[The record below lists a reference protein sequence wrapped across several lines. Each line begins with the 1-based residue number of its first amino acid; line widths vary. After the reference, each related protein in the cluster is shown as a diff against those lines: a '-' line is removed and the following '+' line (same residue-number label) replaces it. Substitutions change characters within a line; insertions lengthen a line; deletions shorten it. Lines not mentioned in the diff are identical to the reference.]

1 MTEAVASPSISTFDS
16 TQAFTGEPRRRPP
29 KSDYAE
35 LKRRIKAQGLLEKRP
50 LRYAIVALPI
60 IGLLALGIAVL
71 LLVDNL
77 WVQLLNAAFLAF
89 VFTHI
94 SFLGHD
100 AAHRQIFRSAH
111 ANNLAGTMFWNV
123 FLGTS
128 NRAFIYRHNRHHAR
142 SNEIG
147 NDPDA
152 DLFVFSLSE
161 QQARG
166 RRGPLRFLVR
176 YQLLLLPLFSLEM
189 VVMRYAAYRFLIMR
203 HAKYPPVEV
212 LLSAL
217 SLLAY
222 LALPYY
228 ALGLGQALV
237 VILVHQLL
245 LGLYIGSVIAANHKG
260 MPFWDEDRPLD
271 FLRQQVL
278 TSRNVRSG
286 TLTDF
291 WYGGLN
297 FQIEH
302 HLFPSMPRHNL
313 KAAQLIVRRFCKE
326 RGIAYCET
334 DPRQSYADIFQAL
347 RAVSAQA

>member
-1 MTEAVASPSISTFDS
+1 MTEPVASPTIPTF
-16 TQAFTGEPRRRPP
+16 EPSPALEVELPRRPP
-29 KSDYAE
+29 KSEYAE
-35 LKRRIKAQGLLEKRP
+35 LKRRIKAQGLLQKQP
-50 LRYAIVALPI
+50 LHYAGLALPI

-71 LLVDNL
+71 VLVDSL
-77 WVQLLNAAFLAF
+77 WIQLLNAAFLAF
-89 VFTHI
+89 VFTQI

-100 AAHRQIFRSAH
+100 AAHRQIFRSTH
-111 ANNLAGTMFWNV
+111 ANNIAGTMFWNV

-176 YQLLLLPLFSLEM
+176 YQLLLLPLFALEM
-189 VVMRYAAYRFLIMR
+189 IVMRYAAYRFFILR
-203 HAKYPPVEV
+203 HAKYPPAEV

-217 SLLAY
+217 SLIAY

-228 ALGLGQALV
+228 ALGLGQAVL

-278 TSRNVRSG
+278 TSRNVKSG
-286 TLTDF
+286 ALTDF

-297 FQIEH
+297 YQIEH
-302 HLFPSMPRHNL
+302 HLFPSLPRYNL
-313 KAAQLIVRRFCKE
+313 RAAQVIIRRFCHE
-326 RGIAYCET
+326 QGIAYSEAS
-334 DPRQSYADIFQAL
+334 PRQSYADIFQAL

>member
-1 MTEAVASPSISTFDS
+1 MTEPVASPSIPTFES
-16 TQAFTGEPRRRPP
+16 AEALTVEPLRRPL
-29 KSDYAE
+29 KSEYAE
-35 LKRRIKAQGLLEKRP
+35 LKRLIKAQGLLEKRP
-50 LRYAIVALPI
+50 RYYASVAVPI
-60 IGLLALGIAVL
+60 FALLALGVGVL
-71 LLVDNL
+71 VLVDSL
-77 WVQLLNAAFLAF
+77 WIQLLNAAFLAF
-89 VFTHI
+89 VFTQI

-123 FLGTS
+123 LLGTS

-176 YQLLLLPLFSLEM
+176 YQILLLPLFALEM
-189 VVMRYAAYRFLIMR
+189 IVMRYTAYRFFIIR
-203 HAKYPPVEV
+203 SAKYPPVEV

-217 SLLAY
+217 SLIAY

-228 ALGLGQALV
+228 ALGFGQALL

-260 MPFWDEDRPLD
+260 MPFWDEEGPLD

-278 TSRNVRSG
+278 TSRNVTSG
-286 TLTDF
+286 MLTDF

-302 HLFPSMPRHNL
+302 HLFPSMPRNNL
-313 KAAQLIVRRFCKE
+313 RAAQVIVRRFCQE
-326 RGIAYCET
+326 RDIAYCET
-334 DPRQSYADIFQAL
+334 GLRQSYADIFRAL
-347 RAVSAQA
+347 RAVSARA